1 MHKREGS
8 SQMRTIAYKVGGGFK
23 IAYVRKK
30 TFWTTKSQKKI
41 LARKKLL
48 HCHLLLCVEKCKP
61 ALYYT

>member
-30 TFWTTKSQKKI
+30 TFWTTKSQKKKI
-41 LARKKLL
+41 FSTKEAITLPLIIVCRK
-48 HCHLLLCVEKCKP
+48 V
-61 ALYYT
+61 

>member
-30 TFWTTKSQKKI
+30 RFGPQNLKK
-41 LARKKLL
+41 KF
-48 HCHLLLCVEKCKP
+48 
-61 ALYYT
+61 